1 MPGTQGVGDL
11 TGEQVTALIKNSRVG
26 VLSMVDGNRP
36 YAVAVEH
43 YYDGQHLWVLVS
55 SREGQR
61 KIECLR
67 KNPNACFTIYQSRRQ
82 NPEIVKQGVRCQ
94 SVLLEGKCFVDGVKK
109 TTDKNGKEIRAQRL
123 RFDVETIGNWQCPGT
138 RPCDYTRA
146 WFDRYPELAKA

>member
-1 MPGTQGVGDL
+1 MSGTQGVGDMACN
-11 TGEQVTALIKNSRVG
+11 EVMAFVKESRVG
-26 VLSMVDGNRP
+26 VLSVVDGNRP

-43 YYDGQHLWVLVS
+43 YFDGKHLWVLVS

-61 KIECLR
+61 KIECLK

-82 NPEIVKQGVRCQ
+82 NPEIVKKGIRCR
-94 SVLLEGKCFVDGVKK
+94 SVLFEGKCYVDGIKETVDKDGKK
-109 TTDKNGKEIRAQRL
+109 IRAQRL
-123 RFDVETIGNWQCPGT
+123 RFDIDETGNWQCPGN